1 MNIIRNLA
9 LGYYRTG
16 YPGEYTNTVRSLHP
30 VRLENNTS
38 DTCVDLYLLGRRTT
52 TSVRVHPGGGINMGG
67 SIWRS
72 PDRSHGGYWI

>member
-30 VRLENNTS
+30 IRLENNTS

-52 TSVRVHPGGGINMGG
+52 TSVRVHPSGVISMGG

-72 PDRSHGGYWI
+72 PDRLHEGYWI